1 MFSGF
6 KDWLL
11 GRTPDYQSVGSKMA
25 DQVYSDESKPTN
37 RTAIVKMSRVGPV
50 ALLDTSKRVSSPIPR
65 RQSMFSMEK
74 DFSPEGK
81 TKLPGDDGAI
91 ISIPPLVDVSTPS
104 SGDSNYQ
111 LIKVMW
117 FQHVHDQNYHR
128 DIAHMP
134 MMQRVG
140 HLNNHLVK
148 YTTRYIKFSL
158 TGTYAAVEIVDGII
172 CCISALSSLHY
183 NPMKLTLPEF
193 FVNQRVMPV
202 EETLTEIGR
211 ISKILEGWDHLEDI
225 DYRAELKE
233 SFCVVLASLLN
244 IYYNHIGGC
253 FITDAYEPRLNGIK
267 QKHPFHNYM
276 LGEGKILIK
285 VETLED

>member
-1 MFSGF
+1 
-6 KDWLL
+6 
-11 GRTPDYQSVGSKMA
+11 
-25 DQVYSDESKPTN
+25 
-37 RTAIVKMSRVGPV
+37 
-50 ALLDTSKRVSSPIPR
+50 
-65 RQSMFSMEK
+65 
-74 DFSPEGK
+74 
-81 TKLPGDDGAI
+81 
-91 ISIPPLVDVSTPS
+91 
-104 SGDSNYQ
+104 
-111 LIKVMW
+111 
-117 FQHVHDQNYHR
+117 
-128 DIAHMP
+128 
-134 MMQRVG
+134 
-140 HLNNHLVK
+140 
-148 YTTRYIKFSL
+148 
-158 TGTYAAVEIVDGII
+158 
-172 CCISALSSLHY
+172 
-183 NPMKLTLPEF
+183 MKLTLPEF